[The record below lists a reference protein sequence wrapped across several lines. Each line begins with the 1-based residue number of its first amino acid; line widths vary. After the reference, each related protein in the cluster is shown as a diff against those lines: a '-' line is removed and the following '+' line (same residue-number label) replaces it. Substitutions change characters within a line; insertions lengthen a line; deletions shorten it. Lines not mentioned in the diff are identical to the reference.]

1 MILASN
7 FTITYGCDPPTIR
20 SYEQGEKRVKA
31 VTKTMTERDEMLK
44 DVCYRLEQAQA
55 SYKAHYDRR
64 PRQLSYKVGDWVW
77 LQVWH
82 RTPLSLP
89 KATTGKLSP
98 HFYGPYQVIEVIN
111 EVVIHLRLP
120 TGARIQGVF
129 HVGLQKLFRGQP
141 PEYTTRAAYALRC
154 SYSNSSSG
162 SQGSVGQRCASAARS
177 SFSGKTNHHHLLL
190 RKTSTHSSSAT
201 LGSSSRT
208 SCSLRGDRCDVGLDV
223 CTMPT
228 RQVTK

>member
-1 MILASN
+1 VLQTGAGLGILQGTLRSSPTAAVLQGRRLGLVAGLAS
-7 FTITYGCDPPTIR
+7 Y
-20 SYEQGEKRVKA
+20 
-31 VTKTMTERDEMLK
+31 
-44 DVCYRLEQAQA
+44 
-55 SYKAHYDRR
+55 
-64 PRQLSYKVGDWVW
+64 
-77 LQVWH
+77 
-82 RTPLSLP
+82 PLSLS
-89 KATTGKLSP
+89 KATTDKLSP
-98 HFYGPYQVIEVIN
+98 HFYRPYQVIEVIN
-111 EVVIHLRLP
+111 EVVGHLRLP

-141 PEYTTRAAYALRC
+141 PEYTTRACITVRC